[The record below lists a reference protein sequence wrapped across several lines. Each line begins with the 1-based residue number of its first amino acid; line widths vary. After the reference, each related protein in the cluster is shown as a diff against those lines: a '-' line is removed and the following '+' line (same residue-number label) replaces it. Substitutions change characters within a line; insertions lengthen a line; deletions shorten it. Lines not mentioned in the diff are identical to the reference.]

1 MLRLEN
7 NTPSIYCQKSRDFQ
21 LFCRLYDI
29 VNNGVKFDIDSIINI
44 NDPNLISDRLIE
56 LLCAKVGFF
65 PKHIYNTN
73 LLRGIIQAFPHMIKN
88 KGSLK
93 GIEIAIQTIIK
104 FESTDTQYSILVD
117 TKTERNIDIYFTAA
131 IENTLALDDI
141 LSYVL
146 PIGYT
151 YSIGQYE
158 PYEYSMQL
166 TSTAETGNIVKVYNA
181 SISQTIGND
190 RKLNAPSP
198 ILSDSNFNFNK
209 KFEERIFGTLG
220 SPIVGSD
227 TNTLSENY
235 YKGRNGID
243 AINDTNVVYLKEGK
257 DN

>member
-21 LFCRLYDI
+21 LFCRLYDV

-73 LLRGIIQAFPHMIKN
+73 LLRGIIQAFPYMIKN

-104 FESTDTQYSILVD
+104 FEATDTQYSISVD
-117 TKTERNIDIYFTAA
+117 TRTEGNIDIYLTAA

-151 YSIGQYE
+151 YSVGQYT
-158 PYEYSMQL
+158 PYEYTTQF
-166 TSTAETGNIVKVYNA
+166 TSTAETGNIVTVYTS

-190 RKLNAPSP
+190 RKLNESSIDNP
-198 ILSDSNFNFNK
+198 SNFNFNK
-209 KFEERIFGTLG
+209 EFEERIFGTLG
-220 SPIVGSD
+220 SPIVGSN
-227 TNTLSENY
+227 TNELTENY
-235 YKGRNGID
+235 SDGRNTID
-243 AINDTNVVYLKEGK
+243 AIYSGNVVYLKERNK
-257 DN
+257 

>member
-65 PKHIYNTN
+65 PKHVYNTN
-73 LLRGIIQAFPHMIKN
+73 LLRGIIQAFPYMIKN

-104 FESTDTQYSILVD
+104 FEATDTQYSILVG
-117 TKTERNIDIYFTAA
+117 TKTEGNVDIYLTAA

-151 YSIGQYE
+151 YSVGQYT
-158 PYEYSMQL
+158 PYEHTTQF
-166 TSTAETGNIVKVYNA
+166 TSTAKTGNIVTVYTS

-190 RKLNAPSP
+190 RKLTESSINNS
-198 ILSDSNFNFNK
+198 SNFNFNK
-209 KFEERIFGTLG
+209 EVEERIFGTLG

-227 TNTLSENY
+227 TNELTGNY
-235 YKGRNGID
+235 SNGRNTID
-243 AINDTNVVYLKEGK
+243 AIYSGNVVYLKEK
-257 DN
+257 E